1 MFPVIGFSGC
11 HGGKKGLVK
20 KELPKKAFAIYLLPA
35 ITGSDCEGLE
45 KKGNQRY
52 LIAKTGLLQTWK
64 RHSRDR

>member
-1 MFPVIGFSGC
+1 VAFYEND
-11 HGGKKGLVK
+11 K

-35 ITGSDCEGLE
+35 ITGSDCEGRE

-52 LIAKTGLLQTWK
+52 LPATIGLLQTWK